1 MPETVA
7 VREGR
12 PEDALIITKYNRAM
26 ANETESKCLH
36 TQTVLKG
43 VQAGLARPE
52 LCRYFVA
59 EVAGHVIGQAMI
71 TYEWS
76 DWRNGQLWWLQ
87 SVYVHPDHRRQGV
100 FRKLYRHIESLART
114 ASDVR
119 GIRLYVEE
127 KNRSSQSVYAKLG
140 LLPAGYHVYEREFE

>member
-1 MPETVA
+1 MPENVT

-12 PEDALIITKYNRAM
+12 AEDALIITKYNRAM

-36 TQTVLKG
+36 TQTVLRG
-43 VQAGLARPE
+43 VQQGLARPE

-59 EVAGHVIGQAMI
+59 ELEEKVIGQAMI

-76 DWRNGQLWWLQ
+76 DWRNGTLWWLQ

-100 FRKLYRHIESLART
+100 FRKLYQHIESLARN

-127 KNRSSQSVYAKLG
+127 RNRNGQSVYARLG
-140 LLPAGYHVYEREFE
+140 LNPAGYHVYEREFE